1 MGTRS
6 TIAIYEG
13 KQHLVTIY
21 QQYDGY
27 PSGAGLEL
35 AKFIQSGKFVNGLG
49 VEKSL
54 VFSGMGCFAAALI
67 KELKDGP
74 GGTYI
79 VPKGQKEEYNY
90 KVVGDL
96 FAPTPYVTVACQGHE
111 SFKAGTPAAFMKWC
125 EKQP

>member
-13 KQHLVTIY
+13 TQHLVTIY

-27 PSGAGLEL
+27 PSGAGLVL
-35 AKFIQSGKFVNGLG
+35 AKFIKSGKFVNGLSG
-49 VEKSL
+49 DKQL
-54 VFSGMGCFAAALI
+54 IFNGMGCFAAALV
-67 KELKDGP
+67 EHLKDGP

-90 KVVGDL
+90 KVVGDTFDASAL
-96 FAPTPYVTVACQGHE
+96 TVACQGDQ
-111 SFKAGTPAAFMKWC
+111 SFKPGTPAAFMKWC
-125 EKQP
+125 EEQS

>member
-13 KQHLVTIY
+13 AQHLVTIY

-27 PSGAGLEL
+27 PSGAGLQL
-35 AKFIQSGKFVNGLG
+35 AKFIQSGKFVNGLSG
-49 VEKSL
+49 DKQI
-54 VFSGMGCFAAALI
+54 VFNGMGCFAAALI

-79 VPKGQKEEYNY
+79 VPKGQEEEYNY
-90 KVVGDL
+90 KVVGD
-96 FAPTPYVTVACQGHE
+96 FDKPAVTVACKGHE
-111 SFKAGTPAAFMKWC
+111 STDPLPPARFLKWC
-125 EKQP
+125 ERQS

>member
-6 TIAIYEG
+6 TIASYEG

-49 VEKSL
+49 GKKKL
-54 VFSGMGCFAAALI
+54 VFNGMGCFAAALI

-74 GGTYI
+74 GGTSI
-79 VPKGQKEEYNY
+79 VSKDQKEEYNY
-90 KVVGDL
+90 KVVGD
-96 FAPTPYVTVACQGHE
+96 FDKPGVTVACQGHE